1 MVFEPVDALE
11 NRIAT
16 RERRFKR
23 HRMTRQNT
31 ALFIDTGLE
40 STMPGS
46 QLQ

>member
-1 MVFEPVDALE
+1 MVFEPVDTLE

-16 RERRFKR
+16 RKRRFKW

-31 ALFIDTGLE
+31 ALFIDARLE
-40 STMPGS
+40 GTMPSS